1 MSKSMKFDST
11 ESLALQALGFEIGP
25 DSSCGDDHG
34 MSCAVIR
41 RSGDDGT
48 ELSVMI
54 MRAEDRGDFTVSI
67 ALPNGG
73 DLSCFTSRGSI
84 LQAVER
90 AAFEGKNGAAKWAFA
105 KLHGVT

>member
-11 ESLALQALGFEIGP
+11 ESLALGALGFEIRS
-25 DSSCGDDHG
+25 DSSCGDDF
-34 MSCAVIR
+34 AVIR
-41 RSGDDGT
+41 RSGDDDT
-48 ELSVMI
+48 ELNVTI
-54 MRAEDRGDFTVSI
+54 MRAKDRDDFTVSI

-84 LQAVER
+84 LLAVER
-90 AAFEGKNGAAKWAFA
+90 AAFEGNNAAAKWAYA